1 MMERDRFI
9 FKIDTT
15 NPIPLDDFTSAIT
28 AIGNEYSLF
37 HNGYQELKISKVREG
52 SYEIEFLAV
61 AYAGLFTTIENVN
74 NVFEFIAHIR
84 RIISLILR
92 QGNTDVEIPKE
103 TALNVIKMINPI
115 ININNSTINFN
126 SPGEST
132 SITNT
137 EALTIKEYAERIC
150 KRSQNQT
157 KNLYHKVLFYWH
169 QACFDE
175 KKPNV
180 GNKGIIESISSAAIG
195 VIFQDDESKTKEEMT
210 TSFDGIDWQ
219 KRGYIIDVEVM
230 YRGNAIVKYKVLHNY
245 MQDSVLPEDYTS
257 NLFSTQ

>member
-115 ININNSTINFN
+115 ININNSTIK
-126 SPGEST
+126 GEST

>member
-61 AYAGLFTTIENVN
+61 AYAGLFTAIENVN
-74 NVFEFIAHIR
+74 NVFEFIAHIK

-137 EALTIKEYAERIC
+137 EALTINAERIC